1 MQRYLP
7 TLARILLAQVFLLQ
21 IVMLIVGFF
30 SNPDGYQ
37 QYQAGLGSLGL
48 PGIFAPLIILI
59 QLVGGLALL
68 VGFKTK
74 FFALFMAIYAV
85 IISFLLHLPVLQY
98 LAIAGGLLMLYLNPI
113 TAFSVDNLKKSS
125 YPISSNIDSE
135 VKPNR
140 KMTVTRRVEEIVE
153 LESSEP
159 NFQQEK

>member
-98 LAIAGGLLMLYLNPI
+98 LAIAGGLLMLYVHSD
-113 TAFSVDNLKKSS
+113 TAFSVDNIKK
-125 YPISSNIDSE
+125 N
-135 VKPNR
+135 KA
-140 KMTVTRRVEEIVE
+140 
-153 LESSEP
+153 
-159 NFQQEK
+159 

>member
-30 SNPDGYQ
+30 SNPDGYY
-37 QYQAGLGSLGL
+37 QYQVGLGSLGL

-68 VGFKTK
+68 LGFKTK

-98 LAIAGGLLMLYLNPI
+98 LAIAGGLLMLYQNPI
-113 TAFSVDNLKKSS
+113 TAFSIDNLKK
-125 YPISSNIDSE
+125 
-135 VKPNR
+135 
-140 KMTVTRRVEEIVE
+140 
-153 LESSEP
+153 
-159 NFQQEK
+159 